1 MERFDTVDGF
11 RSAMDGVRS
20 RTQVVGLV
28 PTLGA
33 LHEGHRSLIRRA
45 AQDCDAVAVTV
56 FVNPLQFA
64 PDEDFEAY
72 PRELERDA
80 ASAASS
86 GATHL
91 FAPSQQEMYPAP
103 VLTEVRVP
111 ALAGLLEGAARP
123 EHFGGVATVVTK
135 LFAIAGP
142 CRAYFGEKDF
152 QQLAIV
158 RRVAADLSLPV
169 EVVACPTV
177 RELDGLAMSSRNVY
191 LEGDER
197 EAAVVLHRA
206 LQAGAAAIV
215 AGERDGES
223 VCSLMASII
232 EAEPRAKLDYV
243 TVADP
248 GSLSPLDRLEPGQA
262 VRLLGAAQVGRPR
275 LLDNLGVVVPG

>member
-1 MERFDTVDGF
+1 MERFDTVNGF
-11 RSAMDGVRS
+11 RSAMDLARS
-20 RTQVVGLV
+20 RAQVVGLV

-64 PDEDFEAY
+64 PGEDFEAY

-80 ASAASS
+80 DAAASS

-111 ALAGLLEGAARP
+111 ALADSLEGAARP

-158 RRVAADLSLPV
+158 RRVVTDLSLPV
-169 EVVACPTV
+169 EVVACPTA

-215 AGERDGES
+215 AGEREGEAI
-223 VCSLMASII
+223 CSLMASII
-232 EAEPRAKLDYV
+232 EAEPRARLDYV
-243 TVADP
+243 TVVDP
-248 GSLSPLDRLEPGQA
+248 GSLSPLGRLEPGQA

-275 LLDNLGVVVPG
+275 LLDNLGVVVPE